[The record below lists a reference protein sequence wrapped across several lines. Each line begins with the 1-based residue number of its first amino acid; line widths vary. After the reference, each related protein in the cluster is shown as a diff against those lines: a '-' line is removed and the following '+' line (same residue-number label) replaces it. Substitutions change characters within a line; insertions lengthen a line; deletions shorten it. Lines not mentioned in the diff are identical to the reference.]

1 MLSAEVHKD
10 LTRYRAKVVGG
21 LSARALAFSALA
33 LACGLAVGGYLTWV
47 LGLPYESVSV
57 LIYAS
62 TIPLWAL
69 AFWEPDG
76 MRPERW
82 LPLFL
87 RHHLGA
93 SRLTYETRGRYDAAY
108 ETSGRRANATSKE
121 YQAFSKRQRGIELW
135 SPGDNAE

>member
-1 MLSAEVHKD
+1 MLSAEIHKD

-21 LSARALAFSALA
+21 LSARALVCSALA

-47 LGLPYESVSV
+47 MGLPYESVSV

-69 AFWEPDG
+69 GFWEPDG

-82 LPLFL
+82 LPLFC

-93 SRLTYETRGRYDAAY
+93 SRLTYETWTRYATAY
-108 ETSGRRANATSKE
+108 DEERRRRVTSRE
-121 YQAFSKRQRGIELW
+121 YQAFAKRQRGIELW
-135 SPGDNAE
+135 EPCRDGE

>member
-1 MLSAEVHKD
+1 M
-10 LTRYRAKVVGG
+10 GG

-93 SRLTYETRGRYDAAY
+93 SMLTYGTRGRYATAY
-108 ETSGRRANATSKE
+108 ETNGRRGQDPPASARHGSAGSHP
-121 YQAFSKRQRGIELW
+121 QFRRRKRG
-135 SPGDNAE
+135 G